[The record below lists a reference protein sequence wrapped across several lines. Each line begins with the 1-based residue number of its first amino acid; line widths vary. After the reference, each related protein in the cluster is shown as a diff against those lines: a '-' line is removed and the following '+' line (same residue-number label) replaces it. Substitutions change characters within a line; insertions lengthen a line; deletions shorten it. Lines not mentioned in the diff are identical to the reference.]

1 MVVFKEFTTFGLM
14 INSPVS
20 LLSGGLDEDGSI
32 EIISSALFTFS
43 LRSIHCSI
51 VFFFFF
57 WSLLQDTCVSY
68 CNRINLPRH
77 FNEKNC
83 KNNLTWKI

>member
-1 MVVFKEFTTFGLM
+1 M

-32 EIISSALFTFS
+32 EIDRSRSRS
-43 LRSIHCSI
+43 DRSI
-51 VFFFFF
+51 VPLRFFFFGL
-57 WSLLQDTCVSY
+57 LLQDTCVSH

-77 FNEKNC
+77 FNEK
-83 KNNLTWKI
+83 KLQK